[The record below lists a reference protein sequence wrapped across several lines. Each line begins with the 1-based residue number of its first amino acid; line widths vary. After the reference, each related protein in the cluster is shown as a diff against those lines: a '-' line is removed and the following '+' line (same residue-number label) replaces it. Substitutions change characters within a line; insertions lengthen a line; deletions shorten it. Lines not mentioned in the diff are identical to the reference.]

1 MTQPLTETDLQGLE
15 QTLVEIGEDDG
26 QTLLKGLLARSDAT
40 SSLPHFVRSMVGM
53 DREAAH
59 AAFSELLS
67 NRSLSAAQIRFIE
80 MVIEQLT
87 ARGVMDA
94 GALYEAPFKGLHAG
108 GPDSLFAGQDNV
120 IKGIF
125 TTLESLHVNLQARAG

>member
-1 MTQPLTETDLQGLE
+1 
-15 QTLVEIGEDDG
+15 
-26 QTLLKGLLARSDAT
+26 
-40 SSLPHFVRSMVGM
+40 M